1 MRNNLLY
8 LVAACLAMGQT
19 VVAQTYSVSSP
30 DKNIVLTIDNGQQ
43 LNYSLSLEGDVMIA
57 PSPMGFEFFIVCA
70 TLTIRTEGGQKYCST
85 HHVESIGHIP

>member
-1 MRNNLLY
+1 MRNILPILI
-8 LVAACLAMGQT
+8 ASCLAMGQT

-57 PSPMGFEFFIVCA
+57 PSPMGFEFKGEA
-70 TLTIRTEGGQKYCST
+70 TMTGGYVGILTK
-85 HHVESIGHIP
+85 VP